1 MTMRSR
7 KVLVVDDDADWRRFL
22 SESLSELGWE
32 PSEAEDG
39 EEAVH
44 KLDGGEPYGVVLLDM
59 SMPGMSGEEV
69 AAHVPNHG
77 PKVVFLTAMPP
88 HELSSALGQG
98 AHYYLPKGATREQL
112 SLLLDSLHLT

>member
-1 MTMRSR
+1 MRSR

-22 SESLSELGWE
+22 SDSLSELGYE

-39 EEAVH
+39 EQAVH
-44 KLDGGEPYGVVLLDM
+44 LLDRGEHFGVVLLDM

-69 AAHVPNHG
+69 AAHVPRHG
-77 PKVVFLTAMPP
+77 PRVVFLTARPP
-88 HELSSALGQG
+88 HELSNALGQG

-112 SLLLDSLHLT
+112 SLLLDSLNVT